1 MHSRVLQV
9 DHMDWSLQGVI
20 HPRWRHRMGG
30 GKEPI
35 PRPAW
40 TGRAQSASSAATGFL
55 LDCQPEAQ
63 QPDRKGHLHG
73 DQKSQ
78 EDSLMGSE
86 Q

>member
-1 MHSRVLQV
+1 
-9 DHMDWSLQGVI
+9 
-20 HPRWRHRMGG
+20 MGG